1 MTSSDIES
9 LAGRLRG
16 RAIRPQDPDYDDA
29 RSVWNAMIDKRPAL
43 IVRAAGVADVMAA
56 VTFARERDLP
66 IAVRGGGHNIAGS
79 GVCEGGVTLDL
90 GGLRAVQVDPVRRLA
105 RVEGGATLADL
116 DHEAQA
122 FGLATPGGVVSST
135 GVGGLTLGGGFGWLS
150 RLHGLA
156 ADNLVSV
163 ELVTAEG
170 RLVTASETENA
181 ELFWGLRG
189 GGGNFGVATSFLF
202 RLHPLGPE
210 LLFGPTVYRLE
221 DAAEVLRHYRDF
233 AAAAPR
239 EVCVWADLMT
249 APPLPFLPEA
259 VHGTKVLTLMQC
271 HAGDPAEG
279 AAALAPLRGFGKPV
293 GDAVGLL
300 PFTAA
305 QRILDQTYAKGARNY
320 WKPSNHAAL
329 SDDLIDRL
337 VTLAAELPTPQSD
350 ILICQLGGAIGEAA
364 PDATAYP
371 HRAAAFALAPGVRW
385 TDPAQD
391 EACIGWIREAFAP
404 FEAEAG
410 GAYVNFIAETEGRA
424 RDAYG
429 ANYERLA
436 ELKARWDPENAF
448 RLNQNVRPEAGA
460 AAAD

>member
-1 MTSSDIES
+1 MADKDIET
-9 LAGRLRG
+9 LAGSLRG
-16 RAIRPQDPDYDDA
+16 RAIRPQDPDYDEA
-29 RSVWNAMIDKRPAL
+29 RSVWNAMIDRRPAL

-66 IAVRGGGHNIAGS
+66 LAVRGGGHNIAGT

-90 GGLRAVQVDPVRRLA
+90 GAMRSVQVDPVRRLA

-122 FGLATPGGVVSST
+122 FGLVTPGGVVSST

-150 RLHGLA
+150 RKHGLT
-156 ADNLVSV
+156 ADNLVAV

-170 RLVTASETENA
+170 RLVTASATENP

-189 GGGNFGVATSFLF
+189 GSGNFGVATGFQF

-210 LLFGPTVYRLE
+210 VLFGPTVYRLE
-221 DAAEVLRHYRDF
+221 EAAAVLRHYRDF

-259 VHGTKVLTLMQC
+259 LHGTKVLTLMQC
-271 HAGDPAEG
+271 YAGDPREG
-279 AAALAPLRGFGKPV
+279 EAALAPLRGFGSPI
-293 GDAVGLL
+293 GDAVGPL

-305 QRILDQTYAKGARNY
+305 QKILDETYAKGARNY
-320 WKPSNHAAL
+320 WKASNHAGL
-329 SDDLIDRL
+329 SDGLIERL
-337 VTLAAELPTPQSD
+337 VALAAELPTPQSD
-350 ILICQLGGAIGEAA
+350 ILICQLGGAIGEVA
-364 PDATAYP
+364 PEASAYP

-385 TDPAQD
+385 TDPAED
-391 EACIGWIREAFAP
+391 EACIGWIRAAFEP
-404 FEAEAG
+404 LQAG
-410 GAYVNFIAETEGRA
+410 ADGAYVNFIAETEGREQ
-424 RDAYG
+424 DAYG
-429 ANYERLA
+429 ANYARLA
-436 ELKARWDPENAF
+436 ALKARWDPENAF
-448 RLNQNVRPEAGA
+448 RLNQNVRPAAGA
-460 AAAD
+460 AAD